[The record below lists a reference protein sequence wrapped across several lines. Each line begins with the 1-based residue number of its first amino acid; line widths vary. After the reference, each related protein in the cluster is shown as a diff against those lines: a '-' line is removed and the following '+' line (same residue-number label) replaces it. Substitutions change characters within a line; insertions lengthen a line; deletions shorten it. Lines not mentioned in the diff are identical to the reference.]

1 MVIVVLNLEFSSAT
15 FCKLEWMSINLSFS
29 ESNFWANSRTAS
41 FVAPEDLLLDRFFDD
56 AREDSVKINNLLA
69 YIKKEVNIFISQK
82 YLAFKYV
89 LIYKFWRLFF
99 HIFLLWRCSRGFC
112 GNNVYFKYIYYKV
125 KNIFVWKVLSF

>member
-69 YIKKEVNIFISQK
+69 YIKKEVSIFISEK

-112 GNNVYFKYIYYKV
+112 ETNVYFKYIYYKV